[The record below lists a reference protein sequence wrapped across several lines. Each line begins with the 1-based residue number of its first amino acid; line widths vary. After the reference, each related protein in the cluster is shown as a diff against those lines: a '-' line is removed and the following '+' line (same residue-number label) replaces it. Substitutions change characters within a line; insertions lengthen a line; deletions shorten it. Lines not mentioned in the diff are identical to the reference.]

1 MKTHL
6 DDTIV
11 ALSSPF
17 GQGGIGIVRMT
28 GPDVLPILGKV
39 FRPRKSVASF
49 ESHRLN
55 LGFLFDPA
63 SGRDVDEVFAVYM
76 EQPRTYTRE
85 HMVEVYAHGGLASQ
99 RSILSIM
106 VEAGARMAEPGEFTR
121 RAFLNGRIDLA
132 QAESVL
138 DIIESES
145 AEELASALAH
155 TKGELSERISRVK
168 ADMRSLLADVEAQM
182 DFSEEDIETETHA
195 WSGRLETMASSLF
208 SLAESFYQ
216 GRAIRQGLD
225 VLIVG
230 KANVGKSSILNALA
244 QKDRA
249 IVTPIPGT
257 TRDLLDDV
265 VSIYGVKFRITDTAG
280 LRQPSDPVEEAGI
293 DRVRRR
299 IPDAD
304 ICLWVLDGSRPYDG
318 DDDLAYIH
326 LEGKKTVAVLNKSD
340 LPRRMD
346 EKFVLA
352 KGLDPV
358 NLSALTGS
366 GLDDLKMTLYKVF
379 EEHGYRDSGLLI
391 TNERHRG
398 ALARTGEALDRARA
412 CLSGNQPLE
421 FLSFEI
427 RDALSCLGEI
437 TGETCPE
444 EILDD
449 IFSRFCIGK

>member
-1 MKTHL
+1 MKTSF

-17 GQGGIGIVRMT
+17 GQGGIGIVRMS
-28 GPDVLPILGKV
+28 GPDALPILRKV
-39 FRPRKSVASF
+39 FRPRTNVASF

-55 LGFLFDPA
+55 LGFFFDPV
-63 SGRDVDEVFAVYM
+63 SGNDVDEVFAVYM
-76 EQPRTYTRE
+76 EGPRTYTRE
-85 HMVEVYAHGGLASQ
+85 HMVEVYVHGGLAAQ
-99 RSILSIM
+99 KTILSVL
-106 VEAGARMAEPGEFTR
+106 VEAGARMAGPGEFTR

-155 TKGELSERISRVK
+155 TKGELSGRISGVK
-168 ADMRSLLADVEAQM
+168 ADIRTLLAEVEAHM
-182 DFSEEDIETETHA
+182 DFAEEDIETETRS
-195 WSGRLETMASSLF
+195 WPGRLETMASSLA

-244 QKDRA
+244 LRDRA

-265 VSIYGVKFRITDTAG
+265 VNIHGVKFRITDTAG
-280 LRQPSDPVEEAGI
+280 LRPPSDPVEEAGI

-304 ICLWVLDGSRPYDG
+304 ICLWVLDASGSYDE
-318 DDDLAYIH
+318 DDELAYCQMREKRIV
-326 LEGKKTVAVLNKSD
+326 VALNKSD

-346 EKFVLA
+346 ERAVLA
-352 KGLDPV
+352 KGLDPLS
-358 NLSALTGS
+358 LSALTGS
-366 GLDDLKMTLYKVF
+366 GLEDLKEALYAIFLK
-379 EEHGYRDSGLLI
+379 HGYPGSGLLV
-391 TNERHRG
+391 TNERHRDV
-398 ALARTGEALDRARA
+398 LVRSGEAIGRGRA
-412 CLSGNQPLE
+412 CVDRGEAIE
-421 FLSFEI
+421 FLAFEL

-444 EILDD
+444 EILDE